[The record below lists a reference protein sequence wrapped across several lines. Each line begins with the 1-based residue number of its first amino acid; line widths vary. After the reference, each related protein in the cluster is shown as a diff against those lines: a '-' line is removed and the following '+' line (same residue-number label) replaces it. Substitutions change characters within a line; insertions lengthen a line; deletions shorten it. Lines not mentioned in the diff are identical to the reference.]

1 MLVVDISQEK
11 EGFQF
16 ETLASCYLTPTK
28 AMLMYNQIQEFKNQV
43 ASKSYK
49 EGTAF
54 GVNTGMGDIS
64 TVLLLHQVD
73 GNNALTIGKVNSDG
87 NYVAKFTYKFSKA
100 YHYGIMLSNIE
111 SMSSV
116 KKEFYDDIEF
126 NQFEQTIKSFADS
139 INGSVGYSVLDLGR
153 YDFRG
158 LSNKLNPIYDK
169 LGIERQQAPRQSDNN
184 FFSGSNGGFNRGTS
198 TNTSLDDVMSDLP
211 MEED

>member
-1 MLVVDISQEK
+1 MALGDLRNSGTKSSNKLYENTYYSRVSLKGTDGLRVGFSFKSGMLVVDISQEK

-73 GNNALTIGKVNSDG
+73 GNNALTIGKVNSD
-87 NYVAKFTYKFSKA
+87 
-100 YHYGIMLSNIE
+100 
-111 SMSSV
+111 
-116 KKEFYDDIEF
+116 
-126 NQFEQTIKSFADS
+126 
-139 INGSVGYSVLDLGR
+139 
-153 YDFRG
+153 
-158 LSNKLNPIYDK
+158 
-169 LGIERQQAPRQSDNN
+169 
-184 FFSGSNGGFNRGTS
+184 
-198 TNTSLDDVMSDLP
+198 
-211 MEED
+211 